1 MESTLT
7 PEDRIVVVNK
17 LVQEIGYRDNLI
29 EEKRETAT
37 GFTKKIKETNGVI
50 HDLCGQLDGSAR
62 QPDLPGSHEG
72 E

>member
-7 PEDRIVVVNK
+7 PEDRISIDGK
-17 LVQEIGYRDNLI
+17 LVKEIRSRDRLI

-37 GFTKKIKETNGVI
+37 GFTKRIKVSTGVI
-50 HDLCGQLDGSAR
+50 HDLCGQLDGTAQ